1 MSQSHSLNLDLSE
14 SNIRLGSAALS
25 TQAAAGIIGLCGMV
39 ASAVIGFTGA
49 FDVDHSFFMKS
60 WLQNYIFVLSIA
72 LGAFFFVFYPAPYAC
87 RLERNDSSP
96 GRSHRCESAVG
107 VGGDDST
114 RGALDCRGI
123 QWTWC
128 SWCSWCSSWRRVGA
142 WNPLSLG
149 GSRSHEGAQP

>member
-1 MSQSHSLNLDLSE
+1 MSQSHSLNLDFSE

-49 FDVDHSFFMKS
+49 FDVDAFILHEELDAELHLCIEHFSWVHSSSFHT
-60 WLQNYIFVLSIA
+60 
-72 LGAFFFVFYPAPYAC
+72 APHAC
-87 RLERNDSSP
+87 RLERDDSSP

-107 VGGDDST
+107 VGGDDSHL
-114 RGALDCRGI
+114 RRSGLLGI

-128 SWCSWCSSWRRVGA
+128 SWCRWCSAWRRVGA
-142 WNPLSLG
+142 RNPLPVG
-149 GSRSHEGAQP
+149 